1 MRLVTEKSEG
11 NTLFA
16 EEILSF
22 LSERGVLRVASE
34 KVEFDDK
41 AVAAALP
48 ASVQSLLTE
57 RIDRLAPQE
66 RALLQAAAVIGR
78 RFHPQ
83 LLTAVA
89 DDAGNV
95 GARLAT
101 MQGLDLVLPESK
113 SGEYSFKHALVR
125 EALYQSLLTGP
136 RAALHLKIADELER
150 RGGNRL
156 GEIAETLA
164 TYYEATPRVDKAFS
178 YLALAGDKSLDIYA
192 LPEAEK
198 YFRRALEIWE
208 AESNCADPTSVAHLI
223 ARLFGTLYYK
233 CEFRELISLANKYLP
248 MLTGSGESADQV
260 VARYYQSHALAMD
273 LNLRSALDLAT
284 ETLQI
289 AERVGDPKGKAFARL
304 GVFLTRT
311 LMGLD
316 SSDDADART
325 AR

>member
-1 MRLVTEKSEG
+1 MNTLPELLVRLVTEKSEG

-83 LLTAVA
+83 LLSAVA
-89 DDAGNV
+89 DDAGDLD
-95 GARLAT
+95 ARLAT
-101 MQGLDLVLPESK
+101 MQGLDLVRPEGK
-113 SGEYSFKHALVR
+113 WGEYSFKHALVR
-125 EALYQSLLTGP
+125 DALYQSLLTGP

-164 TYYEATPRVDKAFS
+164 THYEATPRVDKAFS

-208 AESNCADPTSVAHLI
+208 AEPSCAEPASVVHLI

-248 MLTGSGESADQV
+248 SAHGIGRERRPSGRQILSIAC
-260 VARYYQSHALAMD
+260 ARD
-273 LNLRSALDLAT
+273 GF
-284 ETLQI
+284 E
-289 AERVGDPKGKAFARL
+289 PAFCARL
-304 GVFLTRT
+304 GNR
-311 LMGLD
+311 
-316 SSDDADART
+316 DASNCGAR
-325 AR
+325 R